1 MAGGIGS
8 RFWPFSR
15 THHPKQFHDVLGLGR
30 SMLQLTVDRFVGI
43 CPPENV
49 FVVTNRDYVEL
60 VQQHLPELAANQ
72 ILGEPIGR
80 NTAPCI
86 AYASYR
92 IARLDP
98 EAVMVVTPAD
108 HAVMHE
114 ENFRATIR
122 TALAGARSH
131 NVLITLGIQ
140 PSRPDTGYGYIQFI
154 DDEVP
159 AQHVRQLPGHA
170 DGAFPKQLRK
180 VKTFT
185 EKPNAELAQ
194 MFVSSGEFLWN
205 SGLFVW
211 RADAIVQAFHQY
223 LSDIAE
229 VFDEGA
235 DQLGTPGEEAFI
247 TRAYSLC
254 RNISIDYGVMEKAD
268 NVYVL
273 PADFGWSDLGT
284 WDSLHR
290 MGQHDADRNVVD
302 GNALLYDTR
311 ECVIKTP
318 PERLVVVQG
327 LEGYI
332 VAEYDN
338 VLLICKRTEEQ
349 RVKDFVADV
358 AVSSTP
364 SARL

>member
-1 MAGGIGS
+1 MNNTYLIIMAGGIGS

-15 THHPKQFHDVLGLGR
+15 THHPKQFHDMLGVGK
-30 SMLQLTVDRFVGI
+30 SMLQLTLARFAGV

-49 FVVTNRDYVEL
+49 FVVTNRDYRAL
-60 VQQHLPELAANQ
+60 VKEHLPELPDDQ
-72 ILGEPIGR
+72 VLGEPIGR

-86 AYASYR
+86 AYAAYR
-92 IARLDP
+92 IARRNP
-98 EAVMVVTPAD
+98 QATIIVTPAD
-108 HAVMHE
+108 QAVVRE
-114 ENFRATIR
+114 EEFRRVI
-122 TALAGARSH
+122 ALAIDAARTH
-131 NVLITLGIQ
+131 DVLITLGIK
-140 PSRPDTGYGYIQFI
+140 PSRPDTGYGYIQYM
-154 DDEVP
+154 DG
-159 AQHVRQLPGHA
+159 AAHKLPGTEL
-170 DGAFPKQLRK
+170 FK

-185 EKPNAELAQ
+185 EKPNLELAR
-194 MFVSSGEFLWN
+194 MFIDSGDFLWN

-211 RADAIVQAFHQY
+211 RADVILHALRQY

-235 DQLGTPGEEAFI
+235 DLLGTDQEEAFI
-247 TRAYSLC
+247 SEAYSRC
-254 RNISIDYGVMEKAD
+254 RNVSIDYGVMEKAD

-273 PADFGWSDLGT
+273 PADFGWSDVGT
-284 WDSLHR
+284 WDSLHHL
-290 MGQHDADRNVVD
+290 GQHDEHGNLVD
-302 GNALLYDTR
+302 GDVILYDTHG
-311 ECVIKTP
+311 CVIKTP

-358 AVSSTP
+358 RAKKGNGYH
-364 SARL
+364 

>member
-1 MAGGIGS
+1 MASPGAPYLVVMAGGIGS

-15 THHPKQFHDVLGLGR
+15 THHPKQFHDVLGVGK
-30 SMLQLTVDRFVGI
+30 SMLRITVDRFQGI

-49 FVVTNRDYVEL
+49 YVVTNRDYVDL
-60 VQQHLPELAANQ
+60 VQQHLPEIAPDQ
-72 ILGEPIGR
+72 ILAEPIGR

-92 IARLDP
+92 IAQRDP
-98 EAVMVVTPAD
+98 QGVIVVTPAD
-108 HAVMHE
+108 HAVLKE
-114 ENFRATIR
+114 DEFQGVIR
-122 TALAGARSH
+122 TAIDAARTQD
-131 NVLITLGIQ
+131 VLITLGIQ
-140 PSRPDTGYGYIQFI
+140 PSRPDTGYGYIQFH
-154 DDEVP
+154 DDE
-159 AQHVRQLPGHA
+159 AQQLG
-170 DGAFPKQLRK
+170 GGLKK

-185 EKPNAELAQ
+185 EKPNSELAR
-194 MFVSSGEFLWN
+194 MFVESGDFLWN
-205 SGLFVW
+205 SGLFIW
-211 RADAIVQAFHQY
+211 RADSILRAFHHY

-229 VFDEGA
+229 VFDEGRML
-235 DQLGTPGEEAFI
+235 LGTPAERGFI
-247 TRAYSLC
+247 QQAYSRC

-290 MGQHDADRNVVD
+290 MGHHDADGNVVD
-302 GNALLYDTR
+302 GDALLYDTR

-318 PERLVVVQG
+318 SERLVVVQG

-358 AVSSTP
+358 KSKKGQGYN
-364 SARL
+364 